1 MNTFKIMIELGRKKV
16 SPLDI
21 ELEKTLFNTL
31 SGQINALDQSDRTEP
46 TLSHHLL
53 LEQTRLMGELS
64 ALIKK
69 TIHAWKA
76 RNDQFTSLLK
86 DQDDLADLLSDLV
99 SLIRKKGLKK
109 DAQLVTVN
117 KIVAELA
124 SSPACVGS
132 VWRVAAQGVRT
143 PFASPNGE
151 QRGGLGWTLPTCA
164 GSSRWVPRGA

>member
-1 MNTFKIMIELGRKKV
+1 MIELGRKKV

-99 SLIRKKGLKK
+99 SLIRKKGLEK

-117 KIVAELA
+117 KIVA
-124 SSPACVGS
+124 G
-132 VWRVAAQGVRT
+132 
-143 PFASPNGE
+143 PN
-151 QRGGLGWTLPTCA
+151 A
-164 GSSRWVPRGA
+164 GTRSTNLKTQCFKIRDCH